1 VTTTLYASPKLCHL
15 MALSVALTI
24 SVLCV
29 VFCGLEQDRFQV
41 RVNNE
46 YISEAIP

>member
-1 VTTTLYASPKLCHL
+1 MTTTLYASQKLCLL

-46 YISEAIP
+46 YTGKVIP